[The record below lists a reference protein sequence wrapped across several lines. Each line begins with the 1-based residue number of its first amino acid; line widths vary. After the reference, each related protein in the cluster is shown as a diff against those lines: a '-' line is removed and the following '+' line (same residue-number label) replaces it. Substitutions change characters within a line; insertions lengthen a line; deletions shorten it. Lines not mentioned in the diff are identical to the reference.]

1 MRWQRGPL
9 LCTRTIT
16 KCRASQ
22 EQKPKSYAPLEWTFL
37 NHAVRLLAT
46 AKHFITR
53 ATTTAHRDLQP
64 HLTSR
69 PLLSR

>member
-16 KCRASQ
+16 KCRVSLNS
-22 EQKPKSYAPLEWTFL
+22 KPSYAPPEWTFL
-37 NHAVRLLAT
+37 NHAVLAT

-53 ATTTAHRDLQP
+53 ATTAHRDLQP

>member
-16 KCRASQ
+16 KCRVSLKS
-22 EQKPKSYAPLEWTFL
+22 KPKSYAPPEWTFL
-37 NHAVRLLAT
+37 NHAVGLLAT